1 MPHGQFTVQLKG
13 HFQALEMPGKL
24 TYPWMA
30 VQELLSEFD
39 FLVADDDDDT
49 ITTTTMSVDLKSSIL
64 DIKKFS
70 KKHPKVLFEIT
81 PTHDEVNTWRVYIS
95 NGKMQKV
102 QGIVKVIYPQF
113 DAGLLE

>member
-13 HFQALEMPGKL
+13 HPQALEMPGKF

-39 FLVADDDDDT
+39 FLLAEEDYNVAT
-49 ITTTTMSVDLKSSIL
+49 SMSVDLKSSIL

-70 KKHPKVLFEIT
+70 KKHPKILFEIT
-81 PTHDEVNTWRVYIS
+81 PMHDEVNTWCVYIS